1 MIYYIHVLGDDI
13 SDFEKNGY
21 VEYRLPEDTM
31 WFAGKNGST
40 KDDADIA
47 SELLE
52 IMPELFLE
60 HNKNTTSTYY
70 YNRLKSE
77 IER

>member
-1 MIYYIHVLGDDI
+1 
-13 SDFEKNGY
+13 
-21 VEYRLPEDTM
+21 M